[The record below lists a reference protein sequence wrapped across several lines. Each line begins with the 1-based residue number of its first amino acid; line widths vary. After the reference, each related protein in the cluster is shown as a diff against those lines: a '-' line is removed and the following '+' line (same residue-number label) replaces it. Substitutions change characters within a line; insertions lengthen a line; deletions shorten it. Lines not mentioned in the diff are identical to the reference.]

1 MIEMRATITGKV
13 QGVRFR
19 DYVQGVAGE
28 LGLVGYV
35 RNQFDGSVFVLAQGD
50 PELLKSLVEYLNE
63 GPSLARVD
71 GVAVEWGTASVT
83 YSDFSLLQ

>member
-1 MIEMRATITGKV
+1 MVEMRATITGKV

-19 DYVQGVAGE
+19 DYVQSVAME
-28 LGLVGYV
+28 LGLVGLV
-35 RNQFDGSVFVLAQGD
+35 RNQTDGSVWVVAQGE
-50 PELLKSLVEYLNE
+50 PEVLKSLVEYLHE
-63 GPSLARVD
+63 GSSLSQVA

>member
-1 MIEMRATITGKV
+1 MRAIITGKV

-35 RNQFDGSVFVLAQGD
+35 RNQSDGSVFVLAQGD
-50 PELLKSLVEYLNE
+50 PDLLKSLVEYLNE
-63 GPSLARVD
+63 GSSLARVD

>member
-1 MIEMRATITGKV
+1 MIELRAIITGKV

-28 LGLVGYV
+28 LSLVGYV
-35 RNQFDGSVFVLAQGD
+35 KNQTDGSVLVIAQGE
-50 PELLKSLVEYLNE
+50 PEVLKSLVEYLHE
-63 GPSLARVD
+63 GSSLSQVD

>member
-1 MIEMRATITGKV
+1 MIELRATITGKV

-28 LGLVGYV
+28 LNLVGYV
-35 RNQFDGSVFVLAQGD
+35 KNQSDGSVFVVAQGE
-50 PELLKSLVEYLNE
+50 PEVLKALVEYLHE
-63 GPSLARVD
+63 GPLLAKVE

>member
-1 MIEMRATITGKV
+1 MIEMRATITGRV

-28 LGLVGYV
+28 LGLFGYV
-35 RNQFDGSVFVLAQGD
+35 RNQLDGSVFVLAQGD

-63 GPSLARVD
+63 GSSLARVD

>member
-35 RNQFDGSVFVLAQGD
+35 RNQSDGSVFVLAQGD
-50 PELLKSLVEYLNE
+50 PDLLKSLVEYLNE

-71 GVAVEWGTASVT
+71 GVVVEWGTASVT

>member
-1 MIEMRATITGKV
+1 MIEMRAVIAGKV

-28 LGLVGYV
+28 MGLVGYV
-35 RNQFDGSVFVLAQGD
+35 RNQIDGSVLVVAQGD
-50 PELLKSLVEYLNE
+50 PEVLKSLVEYLHE
-63 GPSLARVD
+63 GSSLSQVE

-83 YSDFSLLQ
+83 YDDFSLLQ